1 MLSPSNAFIKTPK
14 ISHYFFTVHT
24 FIIFKEIKIIVL
36 SIRKSTI
43 MITKDSLEC
52 NYQRIRHAYL
62 SYIHIHNND
71 FVANI
76 NNFSVSTL
84 PKSYPEH
91 SYKNRFL
98 IAYAFPCSVKFS
110 YFYKGDSSKALVLGE
125 VEDVVNKF
133 NDLDSMLKR
142 VFSKVDPL
150 LVVSLIFDRSASG
163 KSIYT
168 LETILKE
175 GLDTEAV
182 RNNVIRKTGM
192 APAFYLR
199 GTKMIVSH
207 PLDLEFLK
215 WINDQEG
222 IVSIKGSKFS
232 AGGSSDF

>member
-1 MLSPSNAFIKTPK
+1 M
-14 ISHYFFTVHT
+14 
-24 FIIFKEIKIIVL
+24 
-36 SIRKSTI
+36 
-43 MITKDSLEC
+43 
-52 NYQRIRHAYL
+52 
-62 SYIHIHNND
+62 
-71 FVANI
+71 
-76 NNFSVSTL
+76 
-84 PKSYPEH
+84 
-91 SYKNRFL
+91 
-98 IAYAFPCSVKFS
+98 
-110 YFYKGDSSKALVLGE
+110 GD

-133 NDLDSMLKR
+133 NDLDSMLKK

-150 LVVSLIFDRSASG
+150 LVVSLIFDRNVSG

-192 APAFYLR
+192 APAFYLQ

-215 WINDQEG
+215 WINDQDG

>member
-1 MLSPSNAFIKTPK
+1 M
-14 ISHYFFTVHT
+14 
-24 FIIFKEIKIIVL
+24 
-36 SIRKSTI
+36 
-43 MITKDSLEC
+43 
-52 NYQRIRHAYL
+52 
-62 SYIHIHNND
+62 SYIHIHTNN

-76 NNFSVSTL
+76 NNFSVSIL

-91 SYKNRFL
+91 SYKNQFL
-98 IAYAFPCSVKFS
+98 RADAFPCPVKFS
-110 YFYKGDSSKALVLGE
+110 YCYKGDSSKALVLGE
-125 VEDVVNKF
+125 VEDVVDKF
-133 NDLDSMLKR
+133 NDLDNMLKR

-150 LVVSLIFDRSASG
+150 LVVSLIFDRSANG

-168 LETILKE
+168 LETILKD
-175 GLDTEAV
+175 GLDTEAI

-215 WINDQEG
+215 WINDQVG

>member
-1 MLSPSNAFIKTPK
+1 L
-14 ISHYFFTVHT
+14 
-24 FIIFKEIKIIVL
+24 
-36 SIRKSTI
+36 
-43 MITKDSLEC
+43 
-52 NYQRIRHAYL
+52 
-62 SYIHIHNND
+62 
-71 FVANI
+71 
-76 NNFSVSTL
+76 
-84 PKSYPEH
+84 
-91 SYKNRFL
+91 
-98 IAYAFPCSVKFS
+98 
-110 YFYKGDSSKALVLGE
+110 GD

-150 LVVSLIFDRSASG
+150 LVVSLIFDRNASG

-192 APAFYLR
+192 APAFYLQ

-215 WINDQEG
+215 WINDQDG

>member
-1 MLSPSNAFIKTPK
+1 M
-14 ISHYFFTVHT
+14 
-24 FIIFKEIKIIVL
+24 
-36 SIRKSTI
+36 
-43 MITKDSLEC
+43 
-52 NYQRIRHAYL
+52 
-62 SYIHIHNND
+62 
-71 FVANI
+71 
-76 NNFSVSTL
+76 
-84 PKSYPEH
+84 
-91 SYKNRFL
+91 
-98 IAYAFPCSVKFS
+98 
-110 YFYKGDSSKALVLGE
+110 GE

-133 NDLDSMLKR
+133 NDLDNMLKR

-150 LVVSLIFDRSASG
+150 LVVSLIFDRSANG

-175 GLDTEAV
+175 GLDTEAI